1 MTDRAFTTLITRAN
15 PSVPGC
21 PYATI
26 KTYIRDAA
34 IKVCERT
41 LAYRYEIPLFDL
53 LPGVHEYTFDRPSNT
68 DIQAVFG
75 ALMNSSPLALL
86 TLDQA
91 IERYPEWADLYS
103 GEDADELW
111 SETPSMALDNPEYGE
126 ELFDA
131 ASEFVLPDSIIAT
144 AATPQAM
151 CQISPQN
158 FIVVPLPDDTTYSMR
173 VFVALKPT
181 RDATGMETKVF
192 DLLEDVIL
200 HKALEDLLV
209 LPGVP
214 WTNPD
219 LAMYHSKKFHFLL
232 QEKRANANLGHV
244 RGSLTA
250 RMRPLA

>member
-1 MTDRAFTTLITRAN
+1 MTDRAFTTLINRAQ

-26 KTYIRDAA
+26 KNYVRDSA

-68 DIQAVFG
+68 DVHAVFA
-75 ALMNSSPLALL
+75 ALMNGSPLAML

-91 IERYPEWADLYS
+91 IERYPAWADLYS

-111 SETPSMALDNPEYGE
+111 SETPSMALDQPEYGE
-126 ELFDA
+126 ELFNDS
-131 ASEFVLPDSIIAT
+131 SEFVLPDSIIAE
-144 AATPQAM
+144 AATPAVF
-151 CQISPQN
+151 CQLTPQN
-158 FIVVPLPDDTTYSMR
+158 FIVVPLPDDTTYEMR
-173 VFVALKPT
+173 LFVALKPT
-181 RDATGMETKVF
+181 RDATGMETKAF
-192 DLLEDVIL
+192 DELEDVIL

-209 LPGVP
+209 LPNVP

-219 LAMYHSKKFHFLL
+219 LAMFHSKKFQYMVH
-232 QEKRANANLGHV
+232 ERRARANLGHA
-244 RGSLTA
+244 RGSLSA
-250 RMRPLA
+250 RMHPWA